1 MVDKHSK
8 LYTILKEV
16 ISRTN
21 SNAKRLRTLEQRNGV
36 IEDRINSLE
45 KMFNEQSK
53 ELQKSLAKMEKIINK
68 EDIRMVR
75 VEGALKEIMKQVK
88 KLATV
93 PKIRELEQ
101 LIEIYNPLKSN
112 FTTKEEVQQMI
123 EERLVQK

>member
-36 IEDRINSLE
+36 IEDRINPLE